1 MTDSADASA
10 GESVQHVEAT
20 ERIEAAPDAVFA
32 FLANPAN
39 HKDTE
44 PTDWV
49 GEAIDPAPIEQVG
62 DVFGMHMY
70 SERVGGAYTMHNE
83 VTVFEP
89 NRAIAWKPGKDFGDD
104 GRLQTGGWV
113 YRYDIEPVEGGSEVT
128 LSYDWSEVPEQL
140 AQKITFPPFGP
151 DHLAQSLRTL
161 ASAL

>member
-1 MTDSADASA
+1 MTASAEEAA
-10 GESVQHVEAT
+10 GESAQRVEAT
-20 ERIEAAPDAVFA
+20 DRIEASPAEVFA
-32 FLANPAN
+32 FLADPAN

-49 GEAIDPAPIEQVG
+49 GEAIGPKRIERVG
-62 DVFGMHMY
+62 DVFGMNMY

-83 VTVFEP
+83 VTVFEQD
-89 NRAIAWKPGKDFGDD
+89 RAIAWKPGKDFDDD